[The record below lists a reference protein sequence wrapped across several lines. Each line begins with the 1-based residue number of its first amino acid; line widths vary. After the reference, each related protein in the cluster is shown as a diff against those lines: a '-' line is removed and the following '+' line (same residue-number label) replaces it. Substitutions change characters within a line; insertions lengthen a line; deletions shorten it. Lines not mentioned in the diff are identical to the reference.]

1 MAEQNAL
8 KLKRTRNREYNET
21 TGKRK
26 VSRHAEYSVS
36 NGKDYLAAI
45 VWNGGGWRCCRIGS
59 TGAIASAVSP
69 VGLDKFRTVR
79 DWAFHYLSKENQK
92 SK

>member
-1 MAEQNAL
+1 MVDRSPL

-26 VSRHAEYSVS
+26 VFRHAEYAVW
-36 NGKDYLAAI
+36 NDEVCLATI
-45 VWNGGGWRCCRIGS
+45 VWSGGGWRCCRLGS
-59 TGAIASAVSP
+59 KGAITSAVSP

-79 DWAFHYLSKENQK
+79 DWAFDFFK
-92 SK
+92 